1 MWWIE
6 AGVLLATVM
15 AVRLRRRLPE
25 RGQRWVGQSTVEYA
39 LVGALVVIAAAGAM
53 TILGGQLTNVFT
65 NISNTLK
72 TASAGR

>member
-6 AGVLLATVM
+6 PGVLLTTM
-15 AVRLRRRLPE
+15 TAVRLRRRLPE
-25 RGQRWVGQSTVEYA
+25 RAQRWVGQSTVEYA